1 MPHLH
6 FMCTCQMPFVQSAS
20 LSCGNKMDWN
30 YWREDSISTVVPTTS
45 TYDFVVQHSKTG
57 DITFKA
63 SLIDNERFH
72 NAAHLL
78 CLLELLVNEK
88 SLHLYQG

>member
-1 MPHLH
+1 MA
-6 FMCTCQMPFVQSAS
+6 TKWTGIIGEKIQS
-20 LSCGNKMDWN
+20 LLLYQQHPPM
-30 YWREDSISTVVPTTS
+30 I
-45 TYDFVVQHSKTG
+45 FVVQHSKTG